1 MKVRMKRKDVLRL
14 GTALPVAAGAAAL
27 AACGTVGGTAG
38 QAPQLPSSPVELEYW
53 HTNADNTPLEQGRMA
68 ALKAAEAANPQLFK
82 VKFAEPAGASLTK
95 VVAAMAAGTPPNL
108 KIDYPYNAAQLWIK
122 GGLIDYDQQL
132 KNHAGWKKLIANV
145 PTTFQDGVK
154 WLGHM
159 VGTPVVIGQQAMMY
173 APDKLERA
181 GVKPPAA
188 NWTWN
193 DFEDMSKR
201 AARPPDVWGMSVG
214 WRSSTWQLFSGSDGV
229 RWINKEQTKVSLTQP
244 ESMAGVEFLTKYTFG
259 LKLMPLEN
267 NQKTAGEMLVFGK
280 TVFEPQQ
287 PGRLPDIR
295 KAGINNLQAVLWPRG
310 PHHPTPYN
318 WGTLWATHVFKNS
331 DPLKERAALQAAV
344 DVLRDDAQLAHA
356 MIDLSL
362 PVSKTAKDSQTYQKF
377 LAGDA
382 LLKQFIDMF
391 PSCDVWPAV
400 PSGGDMRNI
409 VDSTMADL
417 YAGKGSMQDAFANAE
432 RELQRIH
439 DDYLA
444 QTKK

>member
-1 MKVRMKRKDVLRL
+1 MKRKEVLRL
-14 GTALPVAAGAAAL
+14 GAAIATSAGWASL
-27 AACGTVGGTAG
+27 AACGVANQGSSVQPA
-38 QAPQLPSSPVELEYW
+38 LPSSPVELEYW

-95 VVAAMAAGTPPNL
+95 VVASMAAGTPPNL
-108 KIDYPYNAAQLWIK
+108 KIDYPYNAAQIWIK
-122 GGLIDYDQQL
+122 GGLIDYDAQL
-132 KNHAGWKKLIANV
+132 KNHAGWKKLVANV
-145 PTTFQDGVK
+145 PAGFQDGVK

-159 VGTPVVIGQQAMMY
+159 VGTPETISQQAMMY

-181 GVKPPAA
+181 GVKPPTST
-188 NWTWN
+188 WTWA

-214 WRSSTWQLFSGSDGV
+214 WRSSTWQLFSGSNGV

-244 ESMAGVEFLTKYTFG
+244 ESMVGVDFLTKYTFG

-267 NQKTAGEMLVFGK
+267 NQKTAGEMLIFGK

-287 PGRLPDIR
+287 PGRLPDLR

-310 PHHPTPYN
+310 PQHPTAYN

-356 MIDLSL
+356 VIDLSL
-362 PVSKTAKDSQTYQKF
+362 PVSKTAKDSPSYQKF

-382 LLKQFIDMF
+382 LLKQFVDMF

-409 VDSTMADL
+409 VDATMADL
-417 YAGKGSMQDAFANAE
+417 YAGKGSMQDAFINAE

-444 QTKK
+444 QIKK